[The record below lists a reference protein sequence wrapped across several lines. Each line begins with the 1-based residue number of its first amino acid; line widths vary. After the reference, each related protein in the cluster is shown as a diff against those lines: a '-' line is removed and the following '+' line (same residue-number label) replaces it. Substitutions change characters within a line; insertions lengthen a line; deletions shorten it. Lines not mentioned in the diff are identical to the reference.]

1 MQDKV
6 GLVVDWSHHA
16 YVYIRRSALVKTNS
30 WQLSTIILL
39 SREREKIFL
48 ELSMSESEQISNI
61 TGCLEPCHYKK
72 YILLAEQVIKSKR
85 FKFSLWALSTNTRV
99 ETEELIYPVSTLVA
113 EFGGTLGLFLGFSF
127 ISLWDNFDTL
137 KRVVALLRE
146 NSLEW
151 YREDNLCF

>member
-1 MQDKV
+1 M
-6 GLVVDWSHHA
+6 
-16 YVYIRRSALVKTNS
+16 KTNS

-85 FKFSLWALSTNTRV
+85 FKFSPWALSTNTR
-99 ETEELIYPVSTLVA
+99 LIYPVSTLVA

-146 NSLEW
+146 NSLE
-151 YREDNLCF
+151 